1 MGCIYLFFSPG
12 LPCLFWLTLYVHAH
26 PFQIYFRW
34 MHKQTAWW
42 PKRDNLHPWGVC
54 VCHTNVLKG
63 TLSPLNRDENQSKAD
78 FGESLVPLD
87 STVLLNIN
95 SFISVYCCQVH
106 LLKRAQCESRQG
118 QSDYL
123 TMFNRYLIKHK
134 SPGRLFEE
142 EVNTPEIL
150 IIFAIQSHAIVKPQ
164 QHHNGNCCCTIGHF
178 PFPPIF
184 TCSVWDKGLFKPV
197 CNGTVLFISLLG

>member
-1 MGCIYLFFSPG
+1 MFMPILFRFTSDECTKKLHDGQRETTFIPKG
-12 LPCLFWLTLYVHAH
+12 LVFVL
-26 PFQIYFRW
+26 Q
-34 MHKQTAWW
+34 M
-42 PKRDNLHPWGVC
+42 
-54 VCHTNVLKG
+54 LKG
-63 TLSPLNRDENQSKAD
+63 TLSPLNRDENQSEAD
-78 FGESLVPLD
+78 LGESLVPLD

-106 LLKRAQCESRQG
+106 LLKRAQCESWQG

-123 TMFNRYLIKHK
+123 TMLNRYLIKYK

-164 QHHNGNCCCTIGHF
+164 QHHNGNCCCTKGHF
-178 PFPPIF
+178 PFPSIF
-184 TCSVWDKGLFKPV
+184 TCSIWDKGLFKPV